1 MALQLVVVTGMSG
14 AGRSTALRV
23 LEDLGHFCVDN
34 IPPALIP
41 QLIAL
46 LERGGELSRVALG
59 IDVRTG
65 GFLEGASRV
74 LDELVESG
82 HHVDLLFLES
92 QDTELV
98 RRFSETRRAHPLAP
112 GGNLLS
118 AIQRERE
125 RVAPLRAR
133 AGLIIDTSGLSVH
146 DLRRSLVD
154 YIARGGARAR
164 MITRVVSFGF
174 KYGLPVDADLVFDLR
189 YLPNPHFVP
198 ELKPLTG
205 LDAAVASFVMDAPE
219 AKELLAD
226 VSALLHKLLPRYE
239 REGKAYL
246 TICIGCTGGQH
257 RSVALA
263 EALAA
268 ALRDQ
273 GEIMVEHRDIR
284 RRQSSL

>member
-14 AGRSTALRV
+14 AGRSTALRA

-41 QLIAL
+41 QLIEL
-46 LERGGELSRVALG
+46 LEKGGELPRVAIG
-59 IDVRTG
+59 VDVRTG
-65 GFLEGASRV
+65 GFLEGATRV
-74 LDELVESG
+74 LDGLTAGG
-82 HHVDLLFLES
+82 HHVELLFLES
-92 QDTELV
+92 QDNELV

-112 GGNLLS
+112 GGNLLA

-133 AGLIIDTSGLSVH
+133 AGLIIDTTGLSVH
-146 DLRRSLVD
+146 DLRRSLVE

-164 MITRVVSFGF
+164 MVTRVVSFGY

-189 YLPNPHFVP
+189 YLPNPHFVA

-205 LDAAVASFVMDAPE
+205 LDEAVTQFVFAAPE
-219 AKELLAD
+219 SQELLTD
-226 VSALLHKLLPRYE
+226 LTQLLSKLLPRYE

-257 RSVALA
+257 RSVAMA

-268 ALRDQ
+268 QLRSL
-273 GEIMVEHRDIR
+273 GEVMVEHRDIQR
-284 RRQSSL
+284 RPR